1 MQEAVEEDQAM
12 QEVLVAQ
19 VAQAVEELD
28 LMVLLPHRE
37 PLTLAVVAVGQV
49 VMALLQAQVVP
60 VS

>member
-1 MQEAVEEDQAM
+1 MEEDQAM